1 MSLSLPASFSYS
13 LPASRVFV
21 IGLAG
26 GADSGKEA
34 FCKVLIEQLQKKNVV
49 VDRSK
54 ALLLHL
60 HDFYKEL
67 SDEDRVRAACGLYN
81 FDHPDAFDWEL
92 LAQVMDDV
100 QAGRDAQFPRFDF
113 ATKKRSFESASKDIT
128 NLSVVV
134 FEGIFVLYSQKIR
147 DRLNMKLFVDVDD
160 DARLVNR
167 VSRKV
172 AEPNP
177 DSVDHILTE
186 YVRFVK
192 PSFDDFIQPSK
203 KWADIIIPRG
213 IENTPA
219 ITLITDHAAEL
230 LKQKQS
236 ISSRPINLISTPTL
250 LSTAGSNNS
259 SACPS
264 PGFTPRSFINSETPS
279 RSSMTSSPV
288 PRKDILGGSGDSH
301 YKPVPE

>member
-13 LPASRVFV
+13 LPAPRVFV

-26 GADSGKEA
+26 GADSGKEE
-34 FCKVLIEQLQKKNVV
+34 FCKVLLEQLQKKHV
-49 VDRSK
+49 VDSSK
-54 ALLLHL
+54 ALMLHL

-67 SDEDRVRAACGLYN
+67 TDEDRVRVASGLYN

-92 LAQVMDDV
+92 LVQVMDDV
-100 QAGRDAQFPRFDF
+100 QEGRDTKFPKFDF
-113 ATKKRSFESASKDIT
+113 VTKKRTYGSPTKDISK
-128 NLSVVV
+128 LSVIV
-134 FEGIFVLYSQKIR
+134 FEGIFVLYIQKIR
-147 DRLNMKLFVDVDD
+147 ERLSMKLFIDVDD
-160 DARLVNR
+160 DARLAKR
-167 VSRKV
+167 VTRKV
-172 AEPNP
+172 AESNP

-219 ITLITDHAAEL
+219 IKLITDHAAEL

-236 ISSRPINLISTPTL
+236 RPSHLITTPTV
-250 LSTAGSNNS
+250 LSNAGSNNS
-259 SACPS
+259 STCPS
-264 PGFTPRSFINSETPS
+264 PGFTPRSFVHSDTPS
-279 RSSMTSSPV
+279 RSSMNSSPV
-288 PRKDILGGSGDSH
+288 PRKDVLGSSGDSH